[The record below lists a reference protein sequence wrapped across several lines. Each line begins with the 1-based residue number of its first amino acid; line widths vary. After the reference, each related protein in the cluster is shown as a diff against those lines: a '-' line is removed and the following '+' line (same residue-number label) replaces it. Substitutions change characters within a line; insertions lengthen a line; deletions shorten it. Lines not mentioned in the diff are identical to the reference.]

1 LSLCASADGDKVS
14 TKIIVETKDLTKRYD
29 GVTVV
34 DRLNLR
40 IFENEVFGLL
50 GPNGAGKTTT
60 ILMLLGL
67 TEPAE
72 GSASISGFSPTR
84 EPLKVKRLIGYLP
97 ENVGFYNDLT
107 ARQNLQFIA
116 ELNGISWAEAEKRIK
131 ELLAVADIADA
142 IDVAVGKF
150 SRGMKQR
157 LGIADVLIKKPKIV
171 FLDEPTA
178 GLDPKGINQLLD
190 LISNLPKKG
199 TTVVLSSHQLQQVQ
213 RICHR
218 VGIMSKGR
226 LVLEGSLDELTKK
239 VARGARYSIEV
250 EMTAPSP
257 KAVKVISKVEG
268 VVKVEA
274 KENLLLVSAKADL
287 RPEIAKAMVQN
298 DLPLVNMTIHGF
310 SLDDIYM
317 KYFKEGQAR

>member
-1 LSLCASADGDKVS
+1 LGK
-14 TKIIVETKDLTKRYD
+14 KIVVETKDLTKKYD

-40 IFENEVFGLL
+40 IAENEVFGLL

-67 TEPAE
+67 TEPAS
-72 GSASISGFSPTR
+72 GTASIFGFNPTR
-84 EPLKVKRLIGYLP
+84 EPLRAKRLIGYLP

-107 ARQNLQFIA
+107 ARENLQFIA
-116 ELNGISWAEAEKRIK
+116 ELNGVSWAEGDKRIN
-131 ELLAVADIADA
+131 ELVEVVGIKDSADL
-142 IDVAVGKF
+142 AVGKF

-190 LISNLPKKG
+190 LVASLPQKG

-213 RICHR
+213 KICHR
-218 VGIMSKGR
+218 VGIMSKGK
-226 LVLEGSLDELTKK
+226 LVIEGSLDELTKK
-239 VARGARYSIEV
+239 IARGARYSIEV
-250 EMTAPSP
+250 ETVVPSP
-257 KAVKVISKVEG
+257 QAVKVIRKVEG

-274 KENLLLVSAKADL
+274 KKNLLLVSTKTDL
-287 RPEIAKAMVQN
+287 RPEIAKVMVQN
-298 DLPLVNMTIHGF
+298 GFPLVNMTIHGF
-310 SLDDIYM
+310 TLDEIYM
-317 KYFKEGQAR
+317 KYFKEDQSK

>member
-1 LSLCASADGDKVS
+1 LSLYDLADGEKLGK
-14 TKIIVETKDLTKRYD
+14 KIVVETKDLTKRYD

-40 IFENEVFGLL
+40 VAENEVFGLL

-67 TEPAE
+67 TEPAS
-72 GSASISGFSPTR
+72 GSATISGFNPTR
-84 EPLKVKRLIGYLP
+84 EPLRVKRLIGYLP

-107 ARQNLQFIA
+107 ARENLQFIA
-116 ELNGISWAEAEKRIK
+116 ELNGISWSEGDKRIN
-131 ELLAVADIADA
+131 ELLEVVGIKDSADL
-142 IDVAVGKF
+142 AVGKF

-157 LGIADVLIKKPKIV
+157 LGIADVLIKKPKII

-190 LISNLPKKG
+190 LIASLPQKG
-199 TTVVLSSHQLQQVQ
+199 TTVILSSHQLHQVQ
-213 RICHR
+213 KICHR
-218 VGIMSKGR
+218 VGIMSKGK
-226 LVLEGSLDELTKK
+226 LVIEGSLSELTKK

-250 EMTAPSP
+250 ETVVPSP
-257 KAVKVISKVEG
+257 QAVKVIRKVEG

-274 KENLLLVSAKADL
+274 KGNFLLVSAKADL
-287 RPEIAKAMVQN
+287 RPEIAKVMVQGGFS
-298 DLPLVNMTIHGF
+298 LVNMAIHGF

-317 KYFKEGQAR
+317 KYFKEDQAK

>member
-1 LSLCASADGDKVS
+1 
-14 TKIIVETKDLTKRYD
+14 
-29 GVTVV
+29 
-34 DRLNLR
+34 
-40 IFENEVFGLL
+40 
-50 GPNGAGKTTT
+50 
-60 ILMLLGL
+60 MLLGL
-67 TEPAE
+67 TEPAG
-72 GSASISGFSPTR
+72 GSASIFGFSPTR

-131 ELLAVADIADA
+131 ELLAVADIEDA

-157 LGIADVLIKKPKIV
+157 LGIADVLIKRPKVV

-190 LISNLPKKG
+190 LISGLPKKG

-213 RICHR
+213 KICHR
-218 VGIMSKGR
+218 MGIMSKGK
-226 LVLEGSLDELTKK
+226 LVLEGSLDELTNK
-239 VARGARYSIEV
+239 VARGAHYSIEV

-257 KAVKVISKVEG
+257 KAAKVISKVSG

-274 KENLLLVSAKADL
+274 KGNLLLVSTKADL
-287 RPEIAKAMVQN
+287 RPEIARAMVQN